1 MSYTVF
7 MRHITKKQALSIGLA
22 FLLGAFW
29 VIAIRFVTVQ
39 KKEVHYHANFA
50 VFVDGVR
57 LPFDSFNF
65 YEEVQS
71 CGGDEVNNPKIR
83 VHMHDQKNY
92 LVHVHDNG
100 VTWGHFFANIS
111 MTAGD
116 TLFKTDKATF
126 VEGVDDVAIRYKLN
140 GEEVQ
145 TIANRT
151 ISSEDT
157 LLVSIGNSTND
168 DLQNQYAQITRNAA
182 EYNNKNDPSSCSGGK
197 TFTTTERL
205 KEALGISQ

>member
-1 MSYTVF
+1 MT
-7 MRHITKKQALSIGLA
+7 IKQAIALGLA

-29 VIAIRFVTVQ
+29 VIAIRFVTV
-39 KKEVHYHANFA
+39 KKVEVHYHANFA
-50 VFVDGVR
+50 VFVNGER
-57 LPFDSFNF
+57 LPFDSFLF

-83 VHMHDQKNY
+83 VHMHDNKNW

-100 VTWGHFFANIS
+100 VTWGHFFANLG

-116 TLFKTDKATF
+116 TLFKTDKGTY
-126 VEGVDDVAIRYKLN
+126 VKGVDNIQIRYKLN

-151 ISSEDT
+151 INSEDT
-157 LLVSIGNSTND
+157 LLISIGNPSD
-168 DLQNQYAQITRNAA
+168 EDIQNQYDQITRDAA
-182 EYNNKNDPSSCSGGK
+182 EYNKKNDPSSCSGGK
-197 TFTTTERL
+197 PFTTTERL

>member
-1 MSYTVF
+1 
-7 MRHITKKQALSIGLA
+7 MRAITRKQAITLA
-22 FLLGAFW
+22 FAFFLGAFW
-29 VIAIRFVTVQ
+29 IIAIRFVTVE

-50 VFVDGVR
+50 VFVDGER
-57 LPFDSFNF
+57 LPFDNFLF

-92 LVHVHDNG
+92 LLHVHDNG
-100 VTWGHFFANIS
+100 ATWGHFFANLG

-116 TLFKTDKATF
+116 TLFKTDKETF
-126 VEGVDDVAIRYKLN
+126 VESADDVQIRYELN
-140 GEEVQ
+140 GNEVQ

-157 LLVSIGNSTND
+157 LLVSIGTPTD
-168 DLQNQYAQITRNAA
+168 EDLQDQYTQITRDAA
-182 EYNNKNDPSSCSGGK
+182 EYNKKNDPSSCSGGK
-197 TFTTTERL
+197 PFTFTERL
-205 KEALGISQ
+205 KEALGISN

>member
-1 MSYTVF
+1 
-7 MRHITKKQALSIGLA
+7 MRRITKKQAISLALA

-29 VIAIRFVTVQ
+29 VIAIRFVTV
-39 KKEVHYHANFA
+39 KKAEVHYHANFA
-50 VFVDGVR
+50 VFVDGKR
-57 LPFDSFNF
+57 LPFDSFLF

-71 CGGDEVNNPKIR
+71 CGGDEVDNPKIR

-92 LVHVHDNG
+92 LLHVHDNG
-100 VTWGHFFANIS
+100 ATWGQFFANLG

-126 VEGVDDVAIRYKLN
+126 VEGVDEVIVRYKLN
-140 GEEVQ
+140 SEEVQ

-151 ISSEDT
+151 INSEDT
-157 LLVSIGNSTND
+157 LLISIGNPTD
-168 DLQNQYAQITRNAA
+168 ADLQNQYDQITRDAA

-197 TFTTTERL
+197 PFTTAERL
-205 KEALGISQ
+205 KEALGINN